1 MIQPELLIH
10 AQWVLP
16 MDDRQ
21 TLWEDHAV
29 AVDQGRIRALLPSAE
44 AQRTLQP
51 KREVHLPG
59 HVLLPGFINAHTH
72 APMTLLRGLADDL
85 PLMTWLREHIW
96 PAEQRWVNEAMVEA
110 GSRLA
115 VLEMLRGGTV
125 CFNDMYFFPEA
136 TARAVEAL
144 GIRAVLG
151 MILVD
156 LPTRYAKDPAQYLEK
171 GMALYERYAEHP
183 RIHTALAPHAPYSVS
198 DSALVQAGALARE
211 LQVPLHIHLQE
222 TREEMQQSRREH
234 GGKTPLARLRALGL
248 VGPNL
253 IAVHMTQLE
262 MGDLEILR
270 DGGVSVV
277 HCPESNLKLASGFC
291 PVARL
296 QREGIH
302 LALGTDGAASN
313 DDLDMLGELRTAALL
328 AKGVSGDAAAL
339 PAYEALRMA
348 TLHGAKALGLEAETG
363 SLEVGKSADLIA
375 IDLRAPNTQ
384 PIHHPISQL
393 VYAATRD
400 QIRQV
405 WVAGRHL
412 VRDGEPQLDVDAIL
426 EEARAWGLRIA
437 STDP

>member
-21 TLWEDHAV
+21 TLWEDYAV
-29 AVDQGRIRALLPSAE
+29 AVEQGRISALLPSPE
-44 AQRTLQP
+44 AQRTLRP
-51 KREVHLPG
+51 KREIHLPG
-59 HVLLPGFINAHTH
+59 HVLMPGFINAHTH

-85 PLMTWLREHIW
+85 PLMTWLQEHIW
-96 PAEQRWVNEAMVEA
+96 PAERRWVDEAMVEA
-110 GSRLA
+110 GTRLA

-125 CFNDMYFFPEA
+125 CFNDMYFHPEA
-136 TARAVEAL
+136 TARAVSAM
-144 GIRAVLG
+144 GMRAVLG

-156 LPTRYAKDPAQYLEK
+156 FPTHYAKDPAQYLEK
-171 GMALYERYAEHP
+171 GLALHEHYAEHP
-183 RIHTALAPHAPYSVS
+183 LIHTALAPHAPYSVS
-198 DSALVQAGALARE
+198 DPALIQAGERARE
-211 LQVPLHIHLQE
+211 LRVPLHIHLQE

-234 GGKTPLARLRALGL
+234 GDRTPLVRLRDLGL

-262 MGDLEILR
+262 AGDLEILQN
-270 DGGVSVV
+270 GEVSVV

-296 QREGIH
+296 QQAGIN

-313 DDLDMLGELRTAALL
+313 NDLDMLGELRTAALL

-339 PAYEALRMA
+339 PAYAALRMA
-348 TLHGAKALGLEAETG
+348 TIDGAKALGLASETG

-384 PIHHPISQL
+384 PIHHPISQI

-400 QIRQV
+400 QIQQV

-412 VRDGEPQLDVDAIL
+412 IREGVPQMDTASIL
-426 EEARAWGLRIA
+426 AEARDWGLRIA
-437 STDP
+437 NSDP